1 MPDEQ
6 TKAKVFISCGQRRN
20 SDEVEI
26 AHRIGERLT
35 ELGCELYI
43 AVEEQSLL
51 GVRENLLRQLESSE
65 YFLFI
70 DFKREQLLTD
80 YDQVWRGSL
89 FSHQELAIASYLG
102 IPLMA
107 FQERGVKQQDGL
119 MRFLQSKA
127 IQFTDRAL
135 LPNVIAD
142 EVQQRGWNP
151 NWKNGLLLERE
162 AGQYVDARRLPANRI
177 ARFFHITVRNL
188 HERKMA
194 RNCYAYL
201 QRVRQIPSGID
212 IPVETIE
219 FKWAGY
225 LFPNAVIGPR
235 QVRRFDAFWVFH
247 DTPGRLQFNVIADS
261 TEFVPRIGGIGDYH
275 LTYTVISE
283 NFAPTKQTFALHV
296 GDRLEDI
303 QFQVA

>member
-6 TKAKVFISCGQRRN
+6 PRAQVFISCGQRRN

-35 ELGCELYI
+35 ELGYEPYI

-51 GVRENLLRQLESSE
+51 GVRENLLGQLERSE

-70 DFKREQLLTD
+70 DFKREQILTNH
-80 YDQVWRGSL
+80 DQVWRGSL
-89 FSHQELAIASYLG
+89 FSHQELAVASYLD

-107 FQERGVKQQDGL
+107 FQESGVKQQDGL
-119 MRFLQSKA
+119 MRFLQSNA

-151 NWKNGLLLERE
+151 NWKNGLVLELE
-162 AGQYVDARRLPANRI
+162 ASHYKDARRLPENRL

-194 RNCYAYL
+194 RSCYAYL
-201 QRVRQIPSGID
+201 ERVSQMPGGIN

-225 LFPNAVIGPR
+225 LLPNVVIGPR
-235 QVRRFDAFWVFH
+235 QARRFDAFWVFH
-247 DTPGRLQFNVIADS
+247 DTPSRLQFNVLADS
-261 TEFVPRIGGIGDYH
+261 TDFIPRIRDIGDYH

-283 NFAPTKQTFALHV
+283 NFAPTKQTFAVHV
-296 GDRLEDI
+296 GHSLEEI
-303 QFQVA
+303 RFQVA